1 MNCLQGFTEESSRD
15 EHLDYCINNE
25 SVKIEMPYR
34 NLIVQYSD
42 GQFQFKVPF
51 IMYADFES
59 ILKPI
64 QGPENN
70 PRISSTRGINN
81 HVLSRW
87 CVCSEFA
94 YGKVE
99 NPLKLYG
106 GEDCVKKFCDHIIGE
121 ACCLYQSFPEK
132 PMKPLTPKEMDRF

>member
-1 MNCLQGFTEESSRD
+1 MRSFFVICMNCLQGFNEESSRD

-25 SVKIEMPYR
+25 SVKVEMPHR

-59 ILKPI
+59 ILEPI
-64 QGPENN
+64 QGLENN
-70 PRISSTRGINN
+70 PRISSTRGVNN
-81 HVLSRW
+81 HIPSGW
-87 CVCSEFA
+87 CVCSELA

-99 NPLKLYG
+99 NPLKLYH
-106 GEDCVKKFCDHIIGE
+106 GEDCVKKFCDHVIGE
-121 ACCLYQSFPEK
+121 TRRLYQSFPEN
-132 PMKPLTPKEMDRF
+132 P

>member
-1 MNCLQGFTEESSRD
+1 MNCLQGFNEESSRN

-25 SVKIEMPYR
+25 SVKVEIPHKKP
-34 NLIVQYSD
+34 IVQYSD

-51 IMYADFES
+51 IMYADFKS

-70 PRISSTRGINN
+70 LRISSTRGINI
-81 HVLSRW
+81 HVPSGW
-87 CVCSEFA
+87 CIHSEFG

-99 NPLKLYG
+99 NPLTLNRP
-106 GEDCVKKFCDHIIGE
+106 GEGQNLPTGRF
-121 ACCLYQSFPEK
+121 FP
-132 PMKPLTPKEMDRF
+132 LLC